1 LFFTFVKSGRELYSL
16 PLSAGVLTPASAQN
30 KVGELPSGS
39 EPLGLV
45 HETAD
50 TVLTIDRAGQRLLR
64 YSFPAPL
71 TGLVTLDTN
80 TDATRRGLT
89 RLPRNGEVL
98 ALMSGMGLRDV
109 NAMTGQTFLYTT
121 LTGPSRV
128 EALAISPW
136 GTIYAVGSVADDDLS
151 ERLYTVG
158 ELDVGDVTDVGPL
171 GTDLDALTWGS
182 DGRLYGLHA
191 PAAASA
197 TLFIVDTR
205 TGATTL
211 VGDTGLVGATGF
223 AEHAP
228 IVTRASGAS
237 PVWVRSTVP
246 EVVVTGTT
254 TAVILVGEN
263 LSSVTVTSETA
274 GATVLTQRTGPGD
287 QLIVDLRC
295 APGPLPRLSFLA
307 SNGTASTRFYLQTI
321 DGTAPLTVDAG
332 QVLRLAGAF
341 RVPSLTIAAGGTLR
355 GVGLEPLRVFSDGAV
370 QIDGTLDVSGHIGGR
385 PRRAMGTGDNTAS
398 ATAVFTCGD
407 GGDGGPGGG
416 GGGGGGAAERADL
429 TRGGD
434 GGWGYTGGGGGGGS
448 TSRPS
453 GRGGLG
459 AGGFGG
465 DPAVAGSGFGLGGA
479 GGISPGSAPGGAGGF
494 GGGGGG
500 TGSDAGDGGAR
511 GPTSGQA
518 AQSGNGG
525 GAGAQHSSNGTG
537 GGGASFATQGENG
550 RLSQGSSSGGGPAG
564 LTYGGAD
571 LVPLSGG
578 SGGGGG
584 SGRGAFNGLAQGGS
598 GGGGAVIVA
607 SKTSITVGAAGA
619 ILANGADGA
628 RIRYADGEGGAGSGG
643 AVWLQAPTVTTVS
656 GARVEA
662 KGGARAEGAAA
673 NGYFGAG
680 GDGRV
685 RLDAPTLSATTTPA
699 AGYVGTAAPAVT
711 DVLAASGLLPG
722 KVSLYVTVT
731 DSDANHVFVELEY
744 STTGAGGPFLPVTL
758 TATSMPTFGVITSAS
773 GATPVFTWDAA
784 ADLGAGT
791 HPGVIVRARALDA
804 RVGADTPSDPFDVTN

>member
-1 LFFTFVKSGRELYSL
+1 MVAEG
-16 PLSAGVLTPASAQN
+16 P
-30 KVGELPSGS
+30 
-39 EPLGLV
+39 
-45 HETAD
+45 D
-50 TVLTIDRAGQRLLR
+50 TLRILDRANQQLL
-64 YSFPAPL
+64 SFSIPGRQVTGATPL
-71 TGLVTLDTN
+71 DAN
-80 TDATRRGLT
+80 TDLTTRGLA
-89 RLPRNGEVL
+89 RFPRKGEVL
-98 ALMSGMGLRDV
+98 ALMTGMGLRDV
-109 NAMTGQTFLYTT
+109 NGATGQTFLFTT
-121 LTGPSRV
+121 LTGVSRV

-136 GTIYAVGSVADDDLS
+136 GEIYAAGSPADDPDS
-151 ERLYTVG
+151 ERLYRVG
-158 ELDVGDVTDVGPL
+158 ELDLGDVTDVGPF
-171 GTDLDALTWGS
+171 GTDLDALTWAS
-182 DGRLYGLHA
+182 DGQLYGLRA
-191 PAAASA
+191 PASSTAI
-197 TLFIVDTR
+197 LYVVDTR
-205 TGATTL
+205 TGAATV
-211 VGDTGLVGATGF
+211 VGDTGVLGVTGF
-223 AEHAP
+223 CEVP
-228 IVTRASGAS
+228 GYSGRIGFG
-237 PVWVRSTVP
+237 PMPWVRSTVP
-246 EVVVTGTT
+246 EVLVTGTT
-254 TAVILVGEN
+254 TDVILVGDN
-263 LSSVTVTSETA
+263 LGPGAAVTSDTA
-274 GATVLTQRTGPGD
+274 GATIVASRTGPGD
-287 QLIVDLRC
+287 LRVVTVRC
-295 APGPLPRLSFLA
+295 AAGPLGRLTLVVTNA
-307 SNGTASTRFYLQTI
+307 NGTAASRFGLQTI
-321 DGTAPLTVDAG
+321 DGTAPLTVGAG

-355 GVGLEPLRVFSDGAV
+355 GVGLEPLRVFCDGAI
-370 QIDGTLDVSGHIGGR
+370 QIDGTLDVSGHLGGR

-398 ATAVFTCGD
+398 ATVVFTCGD

-448 TSRPS
+448 MNRPS

-465 DPAVAGSGFGLGGA
+465 APVVAGSGFGLGGN
-479 GGISPGSAPGGAGGF
+479 GGVSPGSAPGGAGGF

-500 TGSDAGDGGAR
+500 TGSDAGDGGAG

-537 GGGASFATQGENG
+537 GGGGSFATQGENG
-550 RLSQGSSSGGGPAG
+550 RLSQGSSTGGGPAG
-564 LTYGGAD
+564 LTYGSAD

-662 KGGARAEGAAA
+662 NGGARAEGAGA

-699 AGYVGTAAPAVT
+699 AGYVGTAPPSVT
-711 DVLAASGLLPG
+711 DVLATSGVSPG
-722 KVSLYVTVT
+722 TVSLYVTVT
-731 DSDANHVFVELEY
+731 DVDGNHVFVELEY
-744 STTGAGGPFLPVTL
+744 STTGAGGPFSPVTL
-758 TATSMPTFGVITSAS
+758 TATSMPTFGVISSAS
-773 GATPVFTWDAA
+773 GATPVFTWNAS
-784 ADLGAGT
+784 ADLG
-791 HPGVIVRARALDA
+791 PGSHSVVIRARALDA
-804 RVGADTPSDPFDVTN
+804 RVGADALSGTVQVDN